1 MRNRINKNLVGTS
14 SDSETKKRYADR
26 NKTKRVIYLMSV
38 YGVKKQIT
46 FDEYKRLKDA
56 GITVEMKEI

>member
-14 SDSETKKRYADR
+14 SDSETKKRYADK